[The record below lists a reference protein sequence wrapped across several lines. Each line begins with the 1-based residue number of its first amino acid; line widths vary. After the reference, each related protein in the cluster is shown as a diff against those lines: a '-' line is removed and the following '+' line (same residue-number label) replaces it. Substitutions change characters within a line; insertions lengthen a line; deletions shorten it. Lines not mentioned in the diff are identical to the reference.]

1 MKLKSFS
8 QTLTALCAA
17 FAFSTHAAA
26 TAWQP
31 VPQSQLAY
39 LQLEQGAVLLLLADT
54 FTPTNTAQFRQLI
67 RDGYYNGASFYRVI
81 DQFVLQA
88 GYLEGEKVP
97 AMVKRPTAIKAEFSW
112 PIPENSE
119 YTLVQTPDLLAK
131 ETGFRAGFAVGRDG
145 QQEWLVHCPNV
156 VNFARNE
163 QADSASG
170 DIAIMQGQ
178 APRHLDRNMSVVA
191 RVIWGHEALN
201 AVRRGDKE
209 QGGMLEEPKSRS
221 RIVKMS
227 MGSDLPA
234 SQQMQL
240 EMLDIRS
247 DEFQQ
252 QLTKAR
258 KRENAFYHY
267 HGNGQLDVCY
277 QQIPVRLHTTK
288 PDKP

>member
-1 MKLKSFS
+1 MKSLFLSWP
-8 QTLTALCAA
+8 AAVLCAA
-17 FAFSTHAAA
+17 TTLLPVTTCAAD
-26 TAWQP
+26 WQTI
-31 VPQSQLAY
+31 PQSQLAY
-39 LQLEQGAVLLLLADT
+39 LQLEQGVVLLLLADP
-54 FTPTNTAQFRQLI
+54 FTPLNTAKFRQLI
-67 RDGYYNGASFYRVI
+67 RDGYYDGASFYRVI

-88 GYLEGEKVP
+88 GYLDGETP
-97 AMVKRPTAIKAEFSW
+97 PVKRPAGIKAEFSW
-112 PIPENSE
+112 PVSASSD

-201 AVRRGDKE
+201 AVRRGDKA
-209 QGGMLEEPKSRS
+209 QGGMLEQPKSRS

-227 MGSDLPA
+227 IGSDLPA
-234 SQQMQL
+234 SQHIQL
-240 EMLDIRS
+240 EMLDTRS
-247 DEFQQ
+247 EEFLQ
-252 QLTKAR
+252 QLAKAR

-277 QQIPVRLHTTK
+277 QQIPVRVQTTK

>member
-1 MKLKSFS
+1 MKLMSFS
-8 QTLTALCAA
+8 RSLTVVCAA
-17 FAFSTHAAA
+17 FAFSTQAAA

-39 LQLEQGAVLLLLADT
+39 VQLEQGAVLLLLADT
-54 FTPTNTAQFRQLI
+54 FTPINTAQFRQLI
-67 RDGYYNGASFYRVI
+67 RDGYYDGASFYRVI

-88 GYLEGEKVP
+88 GYLDGEKVP
-97 AMVKRPTAIKAEFSW
+97 ASVKRPTAIKAEFSW
-112 PIPENSE
+112 PVPASSK

-131 ETGFRAGFAVGRDG
+131 ETGFRAGFAVGREG
-145 QQEWLVHCPNV
+145 TQEWLVHCPNV

-201 AVRRGDKE
+201 AVRRGDKA
-209 QGGMLEEPKSRS
+209 QGGMLEQPKSRS

-227 MGSDLPA
+227 IGSDLPA
-234 SQQMQL
+234 SQHIQL
-240 EMLDIRS
+240 EMLDTRS
-247 DEFQQ
+247 EEFLQ
-252 QLTKAR
+252 QLAKAR
-258 KRENAFYHY
+258 KRENAFYQY

-277 QQIPVRLHTTK
+277 QQIPVRVQTTK

>member
-1 MKLKSFS
+1 MM
-8 QTLTALCAA
+8 TLSVSRSLAALCAV
-17 FAFSTHAAA
+17 FALSSHA
-26 TAWQP
+26 TQSAWQP

-39 LQLEQGAVLLLLADT
+39 LQLEQGPVLLLLADT

-67 RDGYYNGASFYRVI
+67 QDGYYNGASFYRVI

-88 GYLEGEKVP
+88 GYLDGETVP
-97 AMVKRPTAIKAEFSW
+97 AKAKSPNAIHAEFSW
-112 PIPENSE
+112 PIASNAP

-145 QQEWLVHCPNV
+145 KNEWLIHCPNV

-163 QADSASG
+163 QPDSASG

-191 RVIWGHEALN
+191 RVLWGHEVLN
-201 AVRRGDKE
+201 SVHRGDKA
-209 QGGMLEEPKSRS
+209 QGGMLEDAKTRS
-221 RIVKMS
+221 RIVKMTI
-227 MGSDLPA
+227 GSELPA
-234 SQQMQL
+234 EQQLQL
-240 EMLDIRS
+240 EMLDTQS
-247 DEFQQ
+247 DEFRQ
-252 QLTKAR
+252 QLAKAR
-258 KRENAFYHY
+258 KRDNPFYQY

-277 QQIPVRLHTTK
+277 QQVPVRLQTTK